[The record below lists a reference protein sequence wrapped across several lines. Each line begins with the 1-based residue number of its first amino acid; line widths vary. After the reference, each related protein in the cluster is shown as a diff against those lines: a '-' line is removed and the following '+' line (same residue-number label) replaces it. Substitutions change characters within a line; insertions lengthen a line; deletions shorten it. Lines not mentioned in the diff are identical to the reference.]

1 MDRIMPIDLDRTK
14 LRKRFRGYETEEVD
28 EILKVCAR
36 TIEALLSDVQTLKF
50 ESDRLKFEIEAKTAQ
65 EDLLRETLM
74 LAQKSADETRAAARA
89 HADAIL
95 AEARQLAL
103 AEHTEAHQKAGELRW
118 EIERLKIDRQRFT
131 EDFRAILEGHLR
143 GLTIEPITGLS
154 VVHGDAV
161 DVELAAVNTAA
172 L

>member
-36 TIEALLSDVQTLKF
+36 TIEALLSDVQKLKF
-50 ESDRLKFEIEAKTAQ
+50 ECERLKFEVEAKSAQ
-65 EDLLRETLM
+65 EDLLKETLM

-95 AEARQLAL
+95 GEARQLAL
-103 AEHTEAHQKAGELRW
+103 SEHSDAHQKVSELRW
-118 EIERLKIDRQRFT
+118 EIERLRNDRKRFAD
-131 EDFRAILEGHLR
+131 DFRAILEGHLR
-143 GLTIEPITGLS
+143 GLSLEPITGLS
-154 VVHGDAV
+154 VVEGDAEQI
-161 DVELAAVNTAA
+161 DLAAVNTAA

>member
-50 ESDRLKFEIEAKTAQ
+50 ESERLKFEVEAKKAQ
-65 EDLLRETLM
+65 EDLLKETLL
-74 LAQKSADETRAAARA
+74 LAQKGADETRTAARA

-95 AEARQLAL
+95 AEARQHAL
-103 AEHTEAHQKAGELRW
+103 AEHTETQQKLSEMRW
-118 EIERLKIDRQRFT
+118 EIERLKNDRRRFT

-154 VVHGDAV
+154 VVEGDGEAI
-161 DVELAAVNTAA
+161 ELAAVNTAA